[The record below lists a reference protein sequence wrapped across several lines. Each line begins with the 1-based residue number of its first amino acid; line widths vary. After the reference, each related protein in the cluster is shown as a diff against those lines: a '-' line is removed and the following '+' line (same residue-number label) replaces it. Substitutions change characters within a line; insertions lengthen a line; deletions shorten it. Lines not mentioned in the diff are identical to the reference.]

1 MKAMTNLLYR
11 TMSARTS
18 RLNDAESKPF
28 DAVQLLFCF
37 AMLGIIP
44 GALLF
49 RYAPA
54 YAQAVWLTQGLA
66 VSDELRTLWDVY
78 RTAACPA
85 MLLEAGVLLSAC
97 AAFGQLPAM
106 LLLLSRGLAFGI
118 AAAECFAA
126 YPMRD
131 AIVIV
136 GALILP
142 YAYLSTLLLA
152 YTVRDAMRISN
163 RLTRCLLFGSAEAE
177 ICGKRHQL
185 MTNMLTCLLLTLLAA
200 GLHTGLIWLLNDG
213 LLG

>member
-1 MKAMTNLLYR
+1 MKSMTNLLYR

-18 RLNDAESKPF
+18 RGTDAESKPF
-28 DAVQLLFCF
+28 DAVRMLFCF
-37 AMLGIIP
+37 AVLGIIP

-49 RYAPA
+49 QHAPECA
-54 YAQAVWLTQGLA
+54 ESIWLTQGFA
-66 VSDELRTLWDVY
+66 VSDKLRTLWDVY

-85 MLLEAGVLLSAC
+85 MLLAAGVLLSAC

-106 LLLLSRGLAFGI
+106 LLLLSRGFAFGI
-118 AAAECFAA
+118 AAAQCFAA

-131 AIVIV
+131 AVVIV

-163 RLTRCLLFGSAEAE
+163 RLTRCLLCGSAETE

-185 MTNMLTCLLLTLLAA
+185 MTNMLTYLLLTLLAA
-200 GLHTGLIWLLNDG
+200 GLHTLLVWLLNDG